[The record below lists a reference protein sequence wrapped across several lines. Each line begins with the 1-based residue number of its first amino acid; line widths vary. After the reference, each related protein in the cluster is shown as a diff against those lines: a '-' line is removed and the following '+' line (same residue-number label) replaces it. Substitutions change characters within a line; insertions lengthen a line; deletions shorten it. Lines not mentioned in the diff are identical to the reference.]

1 MQERFNSFCRTH
13 LNLQEDDMLYYSS
26 LPLCALDAIFSIR
39 LNYYTQVIP
48 VVEKMCET
56 LSIPM
61 LAADPLEIP
70 SIKEQLTV
78 TAFIEKLR
86 EKELWDADKMTSI
99 THAYKTAGAGQILK
113 TDAFMQFLDILV
125 RHNIETFQDLNS
137 VENQYNLGM
146 ELRAIK
152 GQKESVSYFF
162 MLAGDKYDVKVDT
175 HLTRFAQ
182 RATGEVNL
190 TYQQIKDL
198 YIKAAKAFSTETEE
212 MTPRHFDHIVW
223 NWQRD
228 PRNKSV

>member
-1 MQERFNSFCRTH
+1 MQERFNCFSREH
-13 LNLQEDDMLYYSS
+13 LNLKEEDMLYYSS

-39 LNYYTQVIP
+39 LDYYKQVVP

-56 LSIPM
+56 LDIPM
-61 LAADPLEIP
+61 LAANP
-70 SIKEQLTV
+70 SEMPTVKEQLTV
-78 TAFIEKLR
+78 SAFIQKLID
-86 EKELWDADKMTSI
+86 KDLWDVDKMTSI

-113 TDAFMQFLDILV
+113 TDAFIQFLNILV
-125 RHNIETFQDLNS
+125 RHKIDTFQDLNS

-175 HLTRFAQ
+175 HLTRYAQ
-182 RATGEVNL
+182 RATGEANL

-198 YIKAAKAFSTETEE
+198 YKNAAKAFSTETEE

-223 NWQRD
+223 NWQRN
-228 PRNKSV
+228 PKNK